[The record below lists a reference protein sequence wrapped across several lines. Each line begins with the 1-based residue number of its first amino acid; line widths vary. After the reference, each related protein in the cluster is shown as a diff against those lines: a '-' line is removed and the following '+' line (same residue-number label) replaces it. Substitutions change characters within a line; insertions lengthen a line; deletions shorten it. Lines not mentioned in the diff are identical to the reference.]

1 MEKGEEM
8 GLKST
13 MNNDRVCMFETVPQL
28 AELPENTRA
37 ELSQICQ
44 IRKLP
49 AGHVVAD
56 AGDEAVTIGFVSDG
70 ILRMQKT
77 LPDGR
82 QHLVGLLVSGDMF
95 GRVFDGRM
103 QFAIEAATDATLL
116 TLRRAP
122 FEALLARSPELDRMV
137 LTQFLTEIDCSRDW
151 MIILSTPRV
160 RGRLAGFLLILC
172 TRFRS
177 AGNLLGSMNGALTIQ
192 IPISRADLANFLG
205 ARPESVSRAFH
216 ALADDGI
223 LSILRPDLVAVTSIE
238 ALAEE
243 AGDPCLGDRLMDD
256 LQMNGA
262 APRAL

>member
-1 MEKGEEM
+1 MT
-8 GLKST
+8 LKSIT
-13 MNNDRVCMFETVPQL
+13 DGERTCLLKTVPQL
-28 AELPENTRA
+28 AELPEITRA
-37 ELSQICQ
+37 ELNQMCQ

-56 AGDEAVTIGFVSDG
+56 VGDEASAIGFVSDG

-122 FEALLARSPELDRMV
+122 FEALLARSPELDRLV
-137 LTQFLTEIDCSRDW
+137 LSQFLTEIDCSRDW

-172 TRFRS
+172 TRFRG
-177 AGNLLGSMNGALTIQ
+177 AGNLLGSMNGDLTIQ

-223 LSILRPDLVAVTSIE
+223 LSILRPDLVAVASIE

-243 AGDPCLGDRLMDD
+243 AGDPYLGDRLMDEI
-256 LQMNGA
+256 QMNGSA
-262 APRAL
+262 HKVL